1 MDRTTFIVAM
11 SIIGFMVLA
20 ASLPNSMYKANTK
33 VVIASAIVFLILSSV
48 ALFLIYRYL

>member
-20 ASLPNSMYKANTK
+20 TSLPNSLYKADTK
-33 VVIASAIVFLILSSV
+33 VAIASAIGFTILSGV